1 MGKNIAVLASGSG
14 TNAENIIRYF
24 REKGSARVA
33 LVLTNRQNAFVLERA
48 KGLGVP
54 CAWFAKSDWESGE
67 LVLSTLREHDI
78 DFVVLAGFLARVPD
92 NILHAYPNKM
102 INIHP
107 SLLPKFGGKGMY
119 GDRVH
124 EAVIASGEKE
134 SGITIHYTNEHYDEG
149 GIICQQKCPV
159 LPGDTPESF
168 SDTVREVIA
177 LGAENITVHTLALKK
192 GSRFLTEGTAL
203 PDGKAVGEMLGDA
216 REKLEAAGYAPYYL
230 YRQKFMSGSFE
241 NVGWTKPGYENLY
254 NICIMEELCGILA
267 VGAGGSTKL
276 TAPGGVVKR
285 LMAPKYP
292 REYMD
297 RIAHTCAEKDGIVRF
312 YNSEPKGTN

>member
-48 KGLGVP
+48 KWLGVP
-54 CAWFAKSDWESGE
+54 CVWFAKSDWESGE

-159 LPGDTPESF
+159 LPGDTPEELAQ
-168 SDTVREVIA
+168 RIHRLEYEYYPKVI
-177 LGAENITVHTLALKK
+177 
-192 GSRFLTEGTAL
+192 
-203 PDGKAVGEMLGDA
+203 
-216 REKLEAAGYAPYYL
+216 
-230 YRQKFMSGSFE
+230 
-241 NVGWTKPGYENLY
+241 
-254 NICIMEELCGILA
+254 EELVEGL
-267 VGAGGSTKL
+267 SPSYL
-276 TAPGGVVKR
+276 
-285 LMAPKYP
+285 
-292 REYMD
+292 
-297 RIAHTCAEKDGIVRF
+297 
-312 YNSEPKGTN
+312 